1 MAPRII
7 ERGEGRPIVLVPGIQ
22 GRHEWSLPTVEALAA
37 LGRVITYSLADEPTS
52 GFSWQGS
59 LGFENYLRQLDE
71 VIQRTDARRPVLV
84 GVSYGGAVVTEY
96 AARHR
101 GEVAG
106 LVVASAPP
114 PAWLPARAR
123 RYMAAP
129 ILMTPAFLLGAPFRA
144 YPEIRAAFPEG
155 RERWRFLTAHGRRVA
170 SAPTSPLRMV
180 RRLRWLEQARFS
192 VDQRLDL
199 PAMIVTG
206 EDALER
212 VVPPSATR
220 QYARWLPHAPIV
232 TLAHTGHI
240 GTVTKTREFTECVA
254 TVVRASTSRST
265 ANPLPEFVRAH
276 RVS

>member
-1 MAPRII
+1 MTPQII
-7 ERGEGRPIVLVPGIQ
+7 ERGKGRPVVLVPGVQ
-22 GRHEWSLPTVEALAA
+22 GRHEWSLPTADALAT

-52 GFSWQGS
+52 GFDWQAT
-59 LGFENYLRQLDE
+59 LGFENYVRQLE
-71 VIQRTDARRPVLV
+71 QVIRHTSAHRPLLV
-84 GVSYGGAVVTEY
+84 GVSYGGAVVAEY

-101 GEVAG
+101 DEVAG

-114 PAWLPARAR
+114 PGWLPPRAR

-144 YPEIRAAFPEG
+144 YPEVRAAFPDS
-155 RERWRFLTAHGRRVA
+155 RDRWRFMSAHGYRVA
-170 SAPTSPLRMV
+170 TAPTSPLRMV
-180 RRLRWLEQARFS
+180 RRLRWLDQWQFS
-192 VDQRLDL
+192 TADPLDL

-212 VVPPSATR
+212 VVPPAATR
-220 QYARWLPHAPIV
+220 QYAQWLPHAPVV

-240 GTVTKTREFTECVA
+240 GSVTKTREFTECVA
-254 TVVRASTSRST
+254 TVLRASAARS
-265 ANPLPEFVRAH
+265 AAFPVPEFVRAH

>member
-1 MAPRII
+1 MAPHII

-22 GRHEWSLPTVEALAA
+22 GRHEWSLPTVGALAP

-52 GFSWQGS
+52 GFAWQPA
-59 LGFENYLRQLDE
+59 LGFDNYVRQLDD
-71 VIQRTDARRPVLV
+71 VIHRTGARNPLLV

-96 AARHR
+96 AAQHR

-129 ILMTPAFLLGAPFRA
+129 LLMTPVFLLGAPFRT
-144 YPEIRAAFPEG
+144 YPEVRAAFPDG
-155 RERWRFLTAHGRRVA
+155 RERWRFMKEHGRRVA
-170 SAPTSPLRMV
+170 AAPTSTLRMA
-180 RRLRWLEQARFS
+180 RRLRWLDQLRFS
-192 VDQRLDL
+192 TAGPLDL

-206 EDALER
+206 EEGLEH
-212 VVPPSATR
+212 VVPPEATR
-220 QYARWLPHAPIV
+220 RYTHWLPQAPVV
-232 TLAHTGHI
+232 TLARTGHI
-240 GTVTKTREFTECVA
+240 GSVTRAREFADCVA
-254 TVVRASTSRST
+254 AVLRASDHAAPSHHPT
-265 ANPLPEFVRAH
+265 EFVRAH

>member
-22 GRHEWSLPTVEALAA
+22 GRHEWSLPTVDALAS

-52 GFSWQGS
+52 GFSWQAS
-59 LGFENYLRQLDE
+59 LGFENYVRQLDD
-71 VIQRTDARRPVLV
+71 VIRQTGAHRPLLV
-84 GVSYGGAVVTEY
+84 GVSYGGAIVTEY

-101 GEVAG
+101 GEIAG

-129 ILMTPAFLLGAPFRA
+129 VLMTPAFLLGAPFRA
-144 YPEIRAAFPEG
+144 YPEIRAAFPDG
-155 RERWRFLTAHGRRVA
+155 RARWRFMTAHGRRVA

-180 RRLRWLEQARFS
+180 RRLRWLDGLRFS
-192 VDQRLDL
+192 TSGPLDL
-199 PAMIVTG
+199 PAAIVTG
-206 EDALER
+206 EDALEK
-212 VVPPSATR
+212 VVPPAETR
-220 QYARWLPHAPIV
+220 RYRQWLPQAPVI

-240 GTVTKTREFTECVA
+240 GTVTRAHEFAECVA
-254 TVVRASTSRST
+254 GVLRASTVPSS
-265 ANPLPEFVRAH
+265 LHSPEFVRAH

>member
-1 MAPRII
+1 MTPRIV

-22 GRHEWSLPTVEALAA
+22 GRHEWSLPTVDALAS

-52 GFSWQGS
+52 GFSWQAS
-59 LGFENYLRQLDE
+59 LGFENYVRQLDD
-71 VIQRTDARRPVLV
+71 VIHRTGAEHPLLV
-84 GVSYGGAVVTEY
+84 GVSYGGAIVTEY

-101 GEVAG
+101 EEVAG

-114 PAWLPARAR
+114 PGWLPSRAR

-129 ILMTPAFLLGAPFRA
+129 ILMTPVFMLGAPFRT
-144 YPEIRAAFPEG
+144 YPEVRAAFPDS
-155 RERWRFLTAHGRRVA
+155 RERWRFLSRHGRRVA
-170 SAPTSPLRMV
+170 AAPTSPLRMV
-180 RRLRWLEQARFS
+180 RRLRWLDALRMSATEPLA
-192 VDQRLDL
+192 L

-212 VVPPSATR
+212 VVPPAATR
-220 QYARWLPHAPIV
+220 EYARWLPHAPVV

-240 GTVTKTREFTECVA
+240 GTVTKAREFTDCVA
-254 TVVRASTSRST
+254 TVLRASSTRST
-265 ANPLPEFVRAH
+265 AIHLPEFVRAH